1 MNQMPIE
8 TEYLGYAAGILTT
21 VAFFPQA
28 YRMIRTRQTRDIS
41 LAWVSATT
49 AGVFLWLCYGVLK
62 QSIPMISANGITFVM
77 LLIILVVKIRYRT
90 HSDTSKDNHNE
101 QRNQKSTSP

>member
-1 MNQMPIE
+1 
-8 TEYLGYAAGILTT
+8 
-21 VAFFPQA
+21 
-28 YRMIRTRQTRDIS
+28 
-41 LAWVSATT
+41 
-49 AGVFLWLCYGVLK
+49 
-62 QSIPMISANGITFVM
+62 MISANGITFVM